1 MGYQMREKL
10 LIALSLSLSL
20 LVAAARAEDDQYV
33 TGKERIMCLTQ
44 QSLREAMIA
53 IQTKNREL
61 MRTVQGCHYTIDG
74 VHAEIVQDN
83 VSMIKIRIGDP
94 AQSNRDEFW
103 TLPDSI
109 RPVNRR

>member
-10 LIALSLSLSL
+10 LIALSLSLL
-20 LVAAARAEDDQYV
+20 AVGARAEDDQYV

-44 QSLREAMIA
+44 QSLREAMNA

-74 VHAEIVQDN
+74 IHAEIVQDN

-94 AQSNRDEFW
+94 AEPNRDEFW

-109 RPVNRR
+109 RPANRR

>member
-10 LIALSLSLSL
+10 LIALSLSLL
-20 LVAAARAEDDQYV
+20 AAGARAEDDYV
-33 TGKERIMCLTQ
+33 TGKDKIMCATQ
-44 QSLREAMIA
+44 QSLREAINA

-61 MRTVQGCHYTIDG
+61 IRTVQGCHYTIEG
-74 VHAEIVQDN
+74 VHAEIMQDN

-94 AQSNRDEFW
+94 AQPNRDEFW

-109 RPVNRR
+109 RSANRR